1 MAVTTPIDLSTKT
14 DGVVLPKDVSS
25 EIIAKAQEASAVM
38 GLASPISLPG
48 PGLTIPVITGDP
60 EASWVG
66 ETEAAP
72 VSKST
77 LSSKTMKSYKLSL
90 IELFSKEFARD
101 LPALYDEL
109 VARLPAAMGKKLDE
123 TVFCG
128 ATPGTGFDVLSDV
141 SQTVKITE
149 AAAGKTYDAFLDA
162 DELVSAADGEVS
174 AYVLSPKGRTAVLKC
189 KDANS
194 RPYFLGSP
202 MDGASTMSILDKPVR
217 ITNRVHK
224 AGAAESAQ
232 GKGDGSPEQLGIAG
246 DWAGARY
253 GIVDSVTVT
262 PSTEATVVD
271 ADGNVISLYQ
281 RQMMAMMVS
290 FEVGFIV
297 RDKSQF
303 VRLVGD
309 EPEA

>member
-1 MAVTTPIDLSTKT
+1 MASLTTPIDMSTKT
-14 DGVVLPKDVSS
+14 TGVVLPKDVSS

-38 GLASPISLPG
+38 SLAAPIALPG
-48 PGLTIPVITGDP
+48 SGLTIPVITGDP

-72 VSKST
+72 IGTST
-77 LSSKTMKSYKLSL
+77 LGTKYMKSYKLSL

-101 LPALYDEL
+101 LPGLYDEL

-128 ATPGTGFDVLSDV
+128 TAPGTGFDVLSDV
-141 SQTVKITE
+141 SQSVKITE
-149 AAAGKTYDAFLDA
+149 AAAKTYDAFLDA
-162 DELVSAADGEVS
+162 DELVGEADGAVS
-174 AYVLSPKGRTAVLKC
+174 AYVLCSKGRTAVLKC

-202 MDGASTMSILDKPVR
+202 MDGTSTMSILDKPV
-217 ITNRVHK
+217 TLTERVRK
-224 AGAAESAQ
+224 AGSKKVGETE
-232 GKGDGSPEQLGIAG
+232 GVPEQLGIAG
-246 DWAGARY
+246 DWSGARY
-253 GIVDSVTVT
+253 GIVDNVTVT
-262 PSTEATVVD
+262 PSTEASVVD

-297 RDKSQF
+297 RDKGQF

-309 EPEA
+309 VPTA

>member
-1 MAVTTPIDLSTKT
+1 MAALTTPIDMSTKT
-14 DGVVLPKDVSS
+14 SGVVLPKDVSS
-25 EIIAKAQEASAVM
+25 EIIAKARQASAVM
-38 GLASPISLPG
+38 SLAAPIALPG

-72 VSKST
+72 IGKST
-77 LSSKTMKSYKLSL
+77 MTSKFMKSYKLSL
-90 IELFSKEFARD
+90 IELFSKEFTRD
-101 LPALYDEL
+101 LPTLYDEL
-109 VARLPAAMGKKLDE
+109 VARLPGAMGKKLDE

-128 ATPGTGFDVLSDV
+128 TAPGSGFDVLSDV
-141 SQTVKITE
+141 TQTVKITDT
-149 AAAGKTYDAFLDA
+149 AAGKTYDAFLDA
-162 DELVSAADGEVS
+162 DELVGEADGAVS
-174 AYVLSPKGRTAVLKC
+174 AYVLCSKGRTAVLKC

-202 MDGASTMSILDKPVR
+202 MDGTSTMSILDKPV
-217 ITNRVHK
+217 TLTERVRK
-224 AGAAESAQ
+224 AGTKDESV
-232 GKGDGSPEQLGIAG
+232 PEQLGIAG
-246 DWAGARY
+246 DWSGARY
-253 GIVDSVTVT
+253 GIVDNVTVT

-281 RQMMAMMVS
+281 RQMVAMMVS

-309 EPEA
+309 VPTA

>member
-1 MAVTTPIDLSTKT
+1 MATLTTPIDMSTKT
-14 DGVVLPKDVSS
+14 SGVVLPKDVSS
-25 EIIAKAQEASAVM
+25 EIIAKAQQASAVM
-38 GLASPISLPG
+38 SLAAPIALPG

-72 VSKST
+72 IGKST
-77 LSSKTMKSYKLSL
+77 MTSKFMKSYKLSL
-90 IELFSKEFARD
+90 IELFSKEFTRD

-109 VARLPAAMGKKLDE
+109 VARLPGAMGKKLDE

-128 ATPGTGFDVLSDV
+128 TAPGTGFDVLSDV
-141 SQTVKITE
+141 AQTVKITDT
-149 AAAGKTYDAFLDA
+149 AAGKTYDAFLDA
-162 DELVSAADGEVS
+162 DELVGEADGAVS
-174 AYVLSPKGRTAVLKC
+174 AYVLCSKGRTAVLKC

-202 MDGASTMSILDKPVR
+202 MDGTSTMSILDKPV
-217 ITNRVHK
+217 TLTERVRK
-224 AGAAESAQ
+224 AGSKKDSGTE
-232 GKGDGSPEQLGIAG
+232 GVPEQLGIAG
-246 DWAGARY
+246 DWSGARY
-253 GIVDSVTVT
+253 GIVDNVTVT

-281 RQMMAMMVS
+281 RQMVAMMVS

-297 RDKSQF
+297 RDRSQF

-309 EPEA
+309 VPTA